1 MILTSADV
9 YLSENLF
16 LAKMRPGKHS
26 MDFATKRSLIVVKRE
41 MTEECLE
48 QSICT
53 SLSEQR
59 YKKKHRT
66 SKCTVFSQEARM
78 RRGDNKEDIY

>member
-1 MILTSADV
+1 MLSGVLPPSLLLTSADV
-9 YLSENLF
+9 YLSKNLF

-26 MDFATKRSLIVVKRE
+26 MDFATKRSVIVVKRG

-53 SLSEQR
+53 LLSEQR
-59 YKKKHRT
+59 
-66 SKCTVFSQEARM
+66 F
-78 RRGDNKEDIY
+78 